1 MPLAPQNVTL
11 KPAGDQVHTA
21 FLRAC
26 GEGQQASRL
35 AYLLKNG
42 ADIEHRDDKNCTSL
56 HHAAFGG
63 SADTVQY
70 LLDAGADLH
79 AVASWCGS
87 ALCLA
92 ALRRHHRVVEVLL
105 KHGAKVNRV
114 YPKIGSAAHA
124 ACAGGDMA
132 IIRTLIDAGADFKAK
147 AETCID
153 AYDDL
158 LASDIETMLELPLHC
173 RIRHPELRFQYGS
186 AGVSAAERGFCEV
199 VRFLLHL
206 PGALSVNEEFL
217 SGAPR
222 DATDRHSPVLY
233 VRKATLIMMA
243 ASRHGPVLLNILL
256 SRGANPTA
264 LDNCQ
269 STAIDYL
276 CRIPIFGTAQYVD
289 PVRCMVTLF
298 DHGVDVNASD
308 RDGSTALMLASL
320 HGTGL
325 DVVNLLL
332 DHGAD
337 VNAKNK
343 FGNTALTLTVERGRK
358 YRESGGISLLTFVDL
373 LCKYGANTNHAN
385 SAGRNALAIA
395 QETPAWSGQL
405 EELKNIFEK
414 YETEF
419 RQDVDTQHKVRSQ
432 QKGQCR
438 T

>member
-1 MPLAPQNVTL
+1 MPLPSPNVTL
-11 KPAGDQVHTA
+11 KPAGDQIHTA

-26 GEGQQASRL
+26 GEGQRASRL
-35 AYLLKNG
+35 AYLLNNG
-42 ADIEHRDDKNCTSL
+42 ADIEHRDDKDCTSL
-56 HHAAFGG
+56 HYAAFGG

-92 ALRRHHRVVEVLL
+92 ALRRHHIVVEALL
-105 KHGAKVNRV
+105 KHGAKVNRI
-114 YPKIGSAAHA
+114 YPMIGSAAHA

-132 IIRTLIDAGADFKAK
+132 IIRTLIDAGADVKAK

-158 LASDIETMLELPLHC
+158 LAPDIETMLELPLHC
-173 RIRHPELRFQYGS
+173 RIRHPELRFKYGS
-186 AGVSAAERGFCEV
+186 AGVSAVERGFCEV
-199 VRFLLHL
+199 VGFLLHL
-206 PGALSVNEEFL
+206 PGALLPNEEFL
-217 SGAPR
+217 SGAPQ
-222 DATDRHSPVLY
+222 DTTDRHSPVLY

-243 ASRHGPVLLNILL
+243 ASRHGPDLLDLLL
-256 SRGANPTA
+256 SSGADPTA

-269 STAIDYL
+269 STATDYL
-276 CRIPIFGTAQYVD
+276 CRIPIFGTAQHAD

-325 DVVNLLL
+325 FVVTKLL
-332 DHGAD
+332 DLGAD
-337 VNAKNK
+337 VNAENK

-358 YRESGGISLLTFVDL
+358 YRKSGGASLLIFVEL
-373 LCKYGANTNHAN
+373 LCMAGADTEHAN

-395 QETPAWSGQL
+395 REAPAWSGQL
-405 EELKNIFEK
+405 EEPTSIIEK
-414 YETEF
+414 YGAKF
-419 RQDVDTQHKVRSQ
+419 RR
-432 QKGQCR
+432 
-438 T
+438 